1 MSSKM
6 PAEAKGAFIY
16 TLLTGKALEAVE
28 HLDSDKFHKQGGDQV
43 LLSLLYRRFPDK
55 KASDEMSENL
65 TDIFNLRAQEG
76 ESLKGWISRASEA
89 SDKLNRKTTWTFRRR
104 PEVGSYFI
112 DLD

>member
-43 LLSLLYRRFPDK
+43 LLFLLDSVF
-55 KASDEMSENL
+55 L
-65 TDIFNLRAQEG
+65 TKMHLMKCPR
-76 ESLKGWISRASEA
+76 
-89 SDKLNRKTTWTFRRR
+89 T
-104 PEVGSYFI
+104 
-112 DLD
+112 